1 MFITILVDLPHLLF
15 EKLFRNK
22 QVSHSVSAFTTI
34 IGKTSTAAY
43 VIDSFRHP
51 VLNERQHLEGCR
63 LGIDSWADTGCAGK
77 HAFVEEFVEGKT
89 VTATGFTASLG
100 SVSNLPIANVI
111 YAYDSF
117 KGEVLL
123 LECNNSIYLGNKMDD
138 SLINPVQAEEAGIHI
153 DLRPIRYYPSDI
165 GCQTISFPDGTILP
179 ILFDGVLPYLPV
191 RRPTKDEV
199 QHCRRLAM
207 SNRSPWDPFLLH
219 GSFSAASSSLDSYDV
234 NQLMNNLNDYDPVAA
249 QLTSSQL
256 H

>member
-1 MFITILVDLPHLLF
+1 
-15 EKLFRNK
+15 
-22 QVSHSVSAFTTI
+22 
-34 IGKTSTAAY
+34 
-43 VIDSFRHP
+43 
-51 VLNERQHLEGCR
+51 
-63 LGIDSWADTGCAGK
+63 
-77 HAFVEEFVEGKT
+77 
-89 VTATGFTASLG
+89 
-100 SVSNLPIANVI
+100 
-111 YAYDSF
+111 
-117 KGEVLL
+117 
-123 LECNNSIYLGNKMDD
+123 MDD

-234 NQLMNNLNDYDPVAA
+234 NQLMNNLNDYDPIAA
-249 QLTSSQL
+249 QLASSNL
-256 H
+256 HSILSMSSMIDDITAETDATIGSLKVKQSSSLTGA